1 VTTATD
7 VANATDVTDT
17 PDALGAADITDTPEV
32 IGATGTSSV
41 SGGPHRRWI
50 AVLVC
55 GVLPA
60 ALIAAMV
67 AVSAALGSRL
77 PEGGSFVG
85 LMIAILGVGIVRLGW
100 DAAQK
105 WTPQSAY
112 SADSSGWRLAPSAA
126 AGIISLGLFMIAFVA
141 AVAIHLAVANIGGG
155 RLTWAGAGSDV
166 ATLGGPALL
175 AALAGHVLRRY
186 GGFAGADDRFPR
198 SSLGLRAG
206 ERAVWTGRAHSRWPF
221 STWLL
226 VALAGSVCFPGAL
239 HWDLTDALPLV
250 VLITIGLLG
259 FTSVRVT
266 VAARGVTVGYGVLGL
281 RLTRIPLRAIA
292 WAEATEQGKFG
303 FTFPFTGSLLLQGQA
318 SVVLRSGP
326 ALRLTLRD
334 GKTFL
339 VTVDDAATGAALLND
354 LIAGLP
360 DHGLPDHG
368 ASGS

>member
-1 VTTATD
+1 
-7 VANATDVTDT
+7 
-17 PDALGAADITDTPEV
+17 
-32 IGATGTSSV
+32 
-41 SGGPHRRWI
+41 
-50 AVLVC
+50 VLVC

-186 GGFAGADDRFPR
+186 GGFVGADDRFPR

-206 ERAVWTGRAHSRWPF
+206 ERAVWTGRARARWPLPI
-221 STWLL
+221 WLL
-226 VALAGSVCFPGAL
+226 VFLVGSGL
-239 HWDLTDALPLV
+239 LQRDLTDQLLLAGVLV
-250 VLITIGLLG
+250 VVALLG

-281 RLTRIPLRAIA
+281 RLSRIPLRRIVS
-292 WAEATEQGKFG
+292 AEAVKREKAAFG
-303 FTFPFTGSLLLQGQA
+303 FGYAGSLLLFGEA

-334 GKTFL
+334 GKTFT
-339 VTVDDAATGAALLND
+339 VSVDDAATGAALLND
-354 LIAGLP
+354 LIAAG
-360 DHGLPDHG
+360 
-368 ASGS
+368 

>member
-1 VTTATD
+1 MSQEAARD
-7 VANATDVTDT
+7 
-17 PDALGAADITDTPEV
+17 GAAGI
-32 IGATGTSSV
+32 AGTAGPAGV
-41 SGGPHRRWI
+41 SGGPDRGWVV
-50 AVLVC
+50 ALVC
-55 GVLPA
+55 WVLPA
-60 ALIAAMV
+60 ALLVTVV
-67 AVSAALGSRL
+67 AVPAAWTRVPASVGEAGVIIAALGAGLVWRGWDLARKRTPPGRADPSGWNR
-77 PEGGSFVG
+77 PAPGKAVRVISVG
-85 LMIAILGVGIVRLGW
+85 LLVMAF
-100 DAAQK
+100 
-105 WTPQSAY
+105 
-112 SADSSGWRLAPSAA
+112 SAA
-126 AGIISLGLFMIAFVA
+126 AVIWG
-141 AVAIHLAVANIGGG
+141 AVANHSG
-155 RLTWAGAGSDV
+155 ADGAGGEAGV
-166 ATLGGPALL
+166 IAGPVLL
-175 AALAGHVLRRY
+175 AAFTGYVLRRY
-186 GGFAGADDRFPR
+186 GGLGVADDGSPR